1 MKVYYDQDA
10 DINALKGKTVAI
22 IGYGSQGHAMPRTSV
37 IPASTSWWGSV
48 PAAPITNLPRNTAS
62 AP

>member
-22 IGYGSQGHAMPRTSV
+22 IGYGSQGPC
-37 IPASTSWWGSV
+37 PC
-48 PAAPITNLPRNTAS
+48 PEPP
-62 AP
+62 